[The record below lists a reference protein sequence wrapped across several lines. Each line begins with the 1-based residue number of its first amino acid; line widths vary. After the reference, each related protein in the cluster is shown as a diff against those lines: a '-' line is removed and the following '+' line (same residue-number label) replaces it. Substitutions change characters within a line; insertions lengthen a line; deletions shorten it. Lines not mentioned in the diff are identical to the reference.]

1 MTYTDKSKMI
11 RLFVS
16 KVRDKL
22 IARSEGAKSAYLSA
36 YSEHSVN
43 FFHMSSGVCVLSFND
58 ATTNTVVG

>member
-16 KVRDKL
+16 EVPDKL

-43 FFHMSSGVCVLSFND
+43 FSTCHSGVCVLSF
-58 ATTNTVVG
+58 